1 MANVYYSHP
10 SNRLGTLRAVLSTEE
25 GLYLLDKHPAHYI
38 GQQFPTTC
46 QDPRP
51 DFAVL
56 RIFEGEVSKQ
66 LRAGFYLLEEDIMQ
80 VEEEVHSRD
89 AMQSHSVV

>member
-25 GLYLLDKHPAHYI
+25 GRCLLDKHPTQYF
-38 GQQFPTTC
+38 GEQFPTAF
-46 QDPRP
+46 QDQRP

-56 RIFEGEVSKQ
+56 RIFEGEVSTEC
-66 LRAGFYLLEEDIMQ
+66 RAGFYLLEEDILW
-80 VEEEVHSRD
+80 VEAEVHSCE

>member
-10 SNRLGTLRAVLSTEE
+10 SNRLGILRAVLSTEE
-25 GLYLLDKHPAHYI
+25 GRCLLAKHSAQYV
-38 GQQFPTTC
+38 GQQFPTAC

-66 LRAGFYLLEEDIMQ
+66 CRGGFYLLEEDILQ
-80 VEEEVHSRD
+80 VEEEVRSCD
-89 AMQSHSVV
+89 AMQLTA

>member
-10 SNRLGTLRAVLSTEE
+10 SNRLGILRAVLSTEE
-25 GLYLLDKHPAHYI
+25 GRCLLDKHPAQYL
-38 GQQFPTTC
+38 GQQFPTTR

-66 LRAGFYLLEEDIMQ
+66 CRAGFYLLEEDIML
-80 VEEEVHSRD
+80 VEAEVHSCD
-89 AMQSHSVV
+89 ATQSHSAV